1 MDELKLET
9 ESILSGFEKIKNS
22 IENKEAFQSIR
33 KSINE
38 ILGDKNQLLWAACFV
53 YIPSC

>member
-1 MDELKLET
+1 M

-38 ILGDKNQLLWAACFV
+38 ILGDKNKLLGADCFV
-53 YIPSC
+53 YNSEL